1 MVFKVEASDSNGVDD
16 VEKIIYRGMRN
27 DTLFFSGEFQRSPDV
42 VPENPG
48 AAVFSLKTDSTFAVG
63 KKGNYD
69 ILFEAVDRSGMKS
82 IPESLPLFI
91 GNNAPI
97 LSDVTAPSVFERP
110 NGSKTNTAK
119 FLITIKARDDQS
131 LQDIKFVKMN
141 WKKPDSNIP
150 SENSPFTLYDN
161 GLPFDNDFTGWDQG
175 YRGDQIA
182 GDGIYSIT
190 GLFDPTQ
197 PLGDYLLTF
206 YAHDLAGNISENVT
220 YIITL
225 KDDE

>member
-1 MVFKVEASDSNGVDD
+1 
-16 VEKIIYRGMRN
+16 MRN
-27 DTLFFSGEFQRSPDV
+27 DTLFFSGEFQRSPDI

-48 AAVFSLKTDSTFAVG
+48 AAVFALRADSSFAVG

-82 IPESLPLFI
+82 IPESRPLLI

-110 NGSKTNTAK
+110 NGNKYNTEK
-119 FLITIKARDDQS
+119 FLITIRVRDSQS
-131 LQDIKFVKMN
+131 LQDIKFVKMI
-141 WKKPDSNIP
+141 WKKPDSTF

-161 GLPFDNDFTGWDQG
+161 GLPFHDDFSGWDQG
-175 YRGDQIA
+175 YRGDLVA
-182 GDGIYSIT
+182 GDGIFSIT
-190 GLFDPTQ
+190 GFFNSPQ

-206 YAHDLAGNISENVT
+206 YAQDLAGNTSENIT